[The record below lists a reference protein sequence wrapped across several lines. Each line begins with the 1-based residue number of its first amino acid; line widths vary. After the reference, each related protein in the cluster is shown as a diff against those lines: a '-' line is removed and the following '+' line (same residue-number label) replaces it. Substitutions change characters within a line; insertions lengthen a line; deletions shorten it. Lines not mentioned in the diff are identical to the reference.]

1 MPGKIRGR
9 RSKGHLTLERK
20 FLTKTTVLDLDDGK
34 CFGCG
39 LCMTVCPKEAITLS
53 EATIEDGR
61 LVEKPM
67 VVIDVEKCVMCG
79 ICVTFCPSNA
89 LSETTN
95 NEKDIPVQVSNVIPE
110 LRKAIRV
117 DYSRCN
123 IECGLTCQ
131 DACPV
136 EAVNVKKGDD
146 DASILEVTVDE
157 DVCFY
162 CGKCAEACPYDLIE
176 VAHPFEGRIQ
186 VDASKCP
193 EGCKVCV
200 DACPTTAMS
209 IVDSGPTVDESIC
222 ILCSA
227 CERMCPED
235 ALKINRTSVARSDEV
250 SGAWFRVLEEITS
263 QAVLAR
269 ELGIE
274 ADKKRN
280 SLLKERFSLS

>member
-9 RSKGHLTLERK
+9 RRNGHLTLERK

-53 EATIEDGR
+53 EASIEDGR
-61 LVEKPM
+61 LVEKPK
-67 VVIDVEKCVMCG
+67 VAIDVEKCVMCG
-79 ICVTFCPSNA
+79 ICVIFCPSNA
-89 LSETTN
+89 LSEVTN
-95 NEKDIPVQVSNVIPE
+95 DEKDIPVQTSKVIPV
-110 LRKAIRV
+110 LRKAITV
-117 DYSRCN
+117 DYSRCD
-123 IECGLTCQ
+123 IECGLACR

-136 EAVNVKKGDD
+136 EAVKVKTGDD
-146 DASILEVTVDE
+146 ETSILEVNVDE

-162 CGKCAEACPYDLIE
+162 CGKCADACPSGLVE
-176 VAHPFEGRIQ
+176 VAHPYEGSIQ
-186 VDASKCP
+186 VDASRCP
-193 EGCKVCV
+193 EGCMVCE

-209 IVDSGPTVDESIC
+209 IVDGVPTVDDRFC

-235 ALKINRTSVARSDEV
+235 ALVVTRTSVAASDEV

-263 QAVLAR
+263 QTVLAR

-274 ADKKRN
+274 AGKKRN
-280 SLLKERFSLS
+280 SLLKERYSLG